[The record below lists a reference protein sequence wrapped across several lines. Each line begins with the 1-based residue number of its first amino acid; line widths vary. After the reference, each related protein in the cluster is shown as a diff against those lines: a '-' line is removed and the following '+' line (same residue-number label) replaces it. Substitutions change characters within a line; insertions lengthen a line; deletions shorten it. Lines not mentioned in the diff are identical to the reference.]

1 MDEFNGR
8 LGLNDPV
15 AVQFGRYL
23 LNLLHGRLGESYAFQ
38 GTSVWTLV
46 GPALA
51 VSASAAICT
60 VIVSALVAVPVAIA
74 AAARKRRVSDYLI
87 RGASLAALS
96 TPPAF
101 VALVLILIVAV
112 RTGLLPAGGWG
123 SGPVSD
129 VPYLVLPVATLT
141 VYLSPILVRVVRERA
156 IVIFDEPYVE
166 AAIARGVPRR
176 SVVVRHVIPNCC
188 GPLLTVLGANFG
200 ALLSGSIITDVIFG
214 LPGTRAGADLRRRVR
229 RPARAPGGRAAVGH
243 PRHPRERVRGNRP
256 AFRRSQA
263 QGMKPTTSETAAAGR
278 AAAGQPGDGPAR
290 RASGSAAGA
299 A

>member
-1 MDEFNGR
+1 
-8 LGLNDPV
+8 
-15 AVQFGRYL
+15 
-23 LNLLHGRLGESYAFQ
+23 
-38 GTSVWTLV
+38 
-46 GPALA
+46 
-51 VSASAAICT
+51 
-60 VIVSALVAVPVAIA
+60 VAIV

-123 SGPVSD
+123 SGPLSD

-166 AAIARGVPRR
+166 AAVARGVPRR

-188 GPLLTVLGANFG
+188 GPLLTVLGSNFG

-214 LPGTRAGADLRRRVR
+214 LPGLGQVLTS
-229 RPARAPGGRAAVGH
+229 AV
-243 PRHPRERVRGNRP
+243 
-256 AFRRSQA
+256 
-263 QGMKPTTSETAAAGR
+263 
-278 AAAGQPGDGPAR
+278 
-290 RASGSAAGA
+290 ASGDLPVLQGVALLSGILVTLANVCAEIGQRFVDPRLRA
-299 A
+299 